1 MGPHSARAGFASEA
15 TAWGMSF
22 EQIRETGR
30 WKVDSSLRVY
40 IDMVQAAHIAVGLK
54 AAGWGP
60 AFDWSVRHWAKVA
73 ERVMDAAQGR
83 TQAA

>member
-1 MGPHSARAGFASEA
+1 
-15 TAWGMSF
+15 MSF

-30 WKVDSSLRVY
+30 WKVDGSLRVY

-60 AFDWSVRHWAKVA
+60 AFDWAAQHWAWTAARALHGA
-73 ERVMDAAQGR
+73 EGR
-83 TQAA
+83 